1 MNCKS
6 NKEEEK
12 KTEPI
17 LHNFDHDLKL
27 LLKFFQSLNQ
37 LRFQASIIMEGC
49 SKYRKEN
56 AAYEK
61 EACPDENRITE
72 FVDLKNCNLKT

>member
-1 MNCKS
+1 MNCRS

-27 LLKFFQSLNQ
+27 LLKFFQFLNQ
-37 LRFQASIIMEGC
+37 LRFQASIIMEDW
-49 SKYRKEN
+49 SN
-56 AAYEK
+56 SEK
-61 EACPDENRITE
+61 RVQKNEEERERDENKIAE
-72 FVDLKNCNLKT
+72 FF